1 MKKENAVIF
10 GVTGVVFAAALI
22 GGGIYMIQQV
32 LQRTA
37 IGQKK
42 YRKPYFLQK
51 IPGYGTWEIWNTET
65 SM

>member
-1 MKKENAVIF
+1 MKTERDRNLNAD
-10 GVTGVVFAAALI
+10 TASAAADSN
-22 GGGIYMIQQV
+22 
-32 LQRTA
+32 R
-37 IGQKK
+37 QKK